1 MAQRKFIQ
9 ATEGQLGQAPV
20 VRNIEVCSDCGENA
34 PKLGDNPERML
45 RDAVSILDDTGSK
58 YTVLDVDPIT
68 YEV

>member
-34 PKLGDNPERML
+34 PKLGDNPERICKDCHDSRL
-45 RDAVSILDDTGSK
+45 GNWVVAKTSV
-58 YTVLDVDPIT
+58 
-68 YEV
+68 